1 MRSGAERNAMS
12 ALPTPKVR
20 QEPLPA
26 SPLGLWL
33 CQTFGSYLW
42 DTIEAPT
49 PEPGQKTEWKTN
61 KYKMTPRTLYR
72 RWGDPTQMVGVRFGR
87 ETTYF
92 VLDIDIKSPYHPNQN
107 ANAFKQIRLALEMI
121 GIYRLLIVRSSHSGG
136 FHLYIPLEESVPSFG
151 LAVAVQQTLKAQGFD
166 IRGGTLELFP
176 NVKPYA
182 KPGQFSNYNALRL
195 PLQPQTGSYL
205 VDEDGAFV
213 TDDLGQFL
221 ELWKTAARQQDM
233 GELREAIAHA
243 RSSNKGQY
251 RPGSVKVK
259 DWEDDLKNE
268 IEQGWTGPSQTNYL
282 LGRIGCYGV
291 VFLGLEGEALAS
303 YIERTAS
310 QVPGYAQWCR
320 HQQEIKLR
328 AAMWAKSAE
337 AYYWPLGTNPRRQGN
352 VHRDEPKLSSL
363 VEFNKLVSEQAQ
375 QRIKQAVAALEEQG
389 RLPLEVGA
397 RARAIAETAK
407 AIAGKGV
414 STRTLYNECHLSLWH
429 PEHYNASQPVT
440 NVMCKTLE
448 LEPDLS
454 VLTSSTSAEL
464 NCQNADDSE
473 LFYTSPYMKGG
484 ALEDGSDLFLSFYSD
499 QSPRRRLGTDF
510 STGCVSVTASNP
522 SKSVNSQYH
531 QDLESTSLYHAHPK
545 QLTLPNL
552 FDLSNIHVDIQ
563 IQVRRLCWKPDDLR
577 AFVKQNFGG
586 KTRALLTDD
595 ELVDLLARLQKL
607 EDGWHFDDD
616 KSLEPSVWQFNG
628 S

>member
-1 MRSGAERNAMS
+1 MS
-12 ALPTPKVR
+12 ALPTPKLR

-33 CQTFGSYLW
+33 CQTFGCYLW
-42 DTIEAPT
+42 NTIEAPT
-49 PEPGQKTEWKTN
+49 PKPGQKIEWKTN

-72 RWGDPTQMVGVRFGR
+72 RWGDPTQVVGVRFGR

-92 VLDIDIKSPYHPNQN
+92 ALDIDIKSPYHPSQD
-107 ANAFKQIRLALEMI
+107 ASAFKQVRLALEMI
-121 GIYRLLIVRSSHSGG
+121 GIYRVLIVRSSDSGG
-136 FHLYIPLEESVPSFG
+136 FHLYIPLEESVPSFR
-151 LAVAVQQTLKAQGFD
+151 LALAVQQTLKAQGFE
-166 IRGGTLELFP
+166 IRGGTLEIFP

-243 RSSNKGQY
+243 RSSNRGQY
-251 RPGSVKVK
+251 RPGSAKVK

-282 LGRIGCYGV
+282 LGKIGCYGV
-291 VFLGLEGEALAS
+291 VFRGLEGEALAS
-303 YIERTAS
+303 YIEQTAS
-310 QVPGYAQWCR
+310 QAPGFAQWCR
-320 HQQEIKLR
+320 HQPEIKLR

-337 AYYWPLGTNPRRQGN
+337 AYYWPLGSNPRREGN
-352 VHRDEPKLSSL
+352 VHKDELKLGSL

-389 RLPLEVGA
+389 QLPLEVGA
-397 RARAIAETAK
+397 RAKAIAETAK
-407 AIAGKGV
+407 AIVGKGV
-414 STRTLYNECHLSLWH
+414 STRTLYNKRHLSLWH
-429 PEHYNASQPVT
+429 PEHYNASQPFT

-448 LEPDLS
+448 PEPDSS
-454 VLTSSTSAEL
+454 VLTSCTSTEPNCSNAE
-464 NCQNADDSE
+464 DSK
-473 LFYTSPYMKGG
+473 LFYTSPHMKCV
-484 ALEDGSDLFLSFYSD
+484 LPENGSDLFPSFYSD
-499 QSPRRRLGTDF
+499 QSPRRLLSPDF
-510 STGCVSVTASNP
+510 STGSSPAIASNP
-522 SKSVNSQYH
+522 HKLVDFQAC
-531 QDLESTSLYHAHPK
+531 QDIDSIFPDLVQPK
-545 QLTLPNL
+545 QLTLLNL
-552 FDLSNIHVDIQ
+552 SDLSDIHVGIQ
-563 IQVRRLCWKPDDLR
+563 IQVKRLCWKFDDLQ
-577 AFVKQNFGG
+577 AFVERNFGG
-586 KTRALLTDD
+586 RTRALLTND

-607 EDGWHFDDD
+607 EGNWHFDDEP
-616 KSLEPSVWQFNG
+616 LEPPVHPLNG

>member
-1 MRSGAERNAMS
+1 MS
-12 ALPTPKVR
+12 ALPTPKLC

-33 CQTFGSYLW
+33 CQTFGFHLW
-42 DTIEAPT
+42 NTIEAPT
-49 PEPGQKTEWKTN
+49 PEPGQKPEWKTN

-72 RWGDPTQMVGVRFGR
+72 RWGDSTQVVGVRFGR

-92 VLDIDIKSPYHPNQN
+92 VLDIDTKSPYHPNQD
-107 ANAFKQIRLALEMI
+107 ASAFKQIRLVLEMI
-121 GIYRLLIVRSSHSGG
+121 GIYRVLIVRSSHSGG

-151 LAVAVQQTLKAQGFD
+151 LALAVQQTLKAQGFE
-166 IRGGTLELFP
+166 IRGGTLEVFP

-221 ELWKTAARQQDM
+221 ELWKTAARQQDV

-243 RSSNKGQY
+243 RLSNKGQY
-251 RPGSVKVK
+251 RPGSAKVK

-303 YIERTAS
+303 YIEQTAS

-328 AAMWAKSAE
+328 ATMWAKSAE
-337 AYYWPLGTNPRRQGN
+337 AYYWPLGSNPRREGN
-352 VHRDEPKLSSL
+352 VHRDGPKLGSL

-389 RLPLEVGA
+389 QLPPEVGA
-397 RARAIAETAK
+397 RAKAIAETAK

-414 STRTLYNECHLSLWH
+414 STRTLYNKRHLSLWH
-429 PEHYNASQPVT
+429 PEHYDASQPVT

-448 LEPDLS
+448 PEPDSS
-454 VLTSSTSAEL
+454 VLTSCTSTEL
-464 NCQNADDSE
+464 NCQNADDGE
-473 LFYTSPYMKGG
+473 LFYTSPYMKG
-484 ALEDGSDLFLSFYSD
+484 LELENGSDLFPSFYSD
-499 QSPRRRLGTDF
+499 RSPRRPLSTDF
-510 STGCVSVTASNP
+510 STGSSPATASNP
-522 SKSVNSQYH
+522 HKSIDSQAC
-531 QDLESTSLYHAHPK
+531 QDSDSILPNLAQPK
-545 QLTLPNL
+545 QLTLSNL
-552 FDLSNIHVDIQ
+552 FDLSDIHVGIQ
-563 IQVRRLCWKPDDLR
+563 IQVKRLCWNPDDLR
-577 AFVKQNFGG
+577 AFVERNFGG
-586 KTRALLTDD
+586 RTKSWLGDD
-595 ELVDLLARLQKL
+595 ELVDLLARLRKL
-607 EDGWHFDDD
+607 EGIWHFDAEP
-616 KSLEPSVWQFNG
+616 LEPSVERFNG